1 MVHCVRLNTMAISIM
16 TFSIMTQKIT
26 KLSIM
31 TFSIMALLK
40 KALSLTMPTTR
51 YNKEC
56 FSQDHNNVI
65 MPSVILST
73 VVAPMLTDK
82 KRFLFDY

>member
-1 MVHCVRLNTMAISIM
+1 MAFSIM

-40 KALSLTMPTTR
+40 KALSLIILSPS

-56 FSQDHNNVI
+56 FSQSRNNVI
-65 MPSVILST
+65 IPCVILPT
-73 VVAPMLTDK
+73 VMAPMLTDK